1 MHSKDEQ
8 QQKMFS
14 MIDQWQQS
22 GLTQKQFCEEH
33 NIRYYVFHYWLG
45 RYRKQNPEQPSG
57 FTKLSISPTVN
68 HGYAE

>member
-22 GLTQKQFCEEH
+22 GFTQKQFCEQH

-45 RYRKQNPEQPSG
+45 RYRKQFRCLDPSLRWDAG
-57 FTKLSISPTVN
+57 NLR
-68 HGYAE
+68 E